1 MVKVGNKI
9 LEIYKEVVNK
19 ESKSKTADSKEMHS
33 MLKVEITII
42 FYNFPLNLFQFS

>member
-9 LEIYKEVVNK
+9 SEIYKEVVNK

-33 MLKVEITII
+33 MLKVEIKII
-42 FYNFPLNLFQFS
+42 SRNFNL